1 MKEDLEEDIYDLKG
15 DINLLNREL
24 EDHRLFEHQ
33 FRKYLKDYEQEQ
45 VFEKIRTRE
54 EKDIKENGIEKA
66 REPIDDF
73 SYER

>member
-15 DINLLNREL
+15 EVNYLNREL

-33 FRKYLKDYEQEQ
+33 FRKYLSDREQES

-66 REPIDDF
+66 REPID
-73 SYER
+73 EALG